1 MDRLEVGKIV
11 NTHGLK
17 GEVKIVTW
25 TDYPEVFEDLEYVF
39 AKKRNEEIKL
49 NLKQIKYQKNNII
62 AKFSEINSIEE
73 AETFKNCVLTCDRD
87 MLGELPE
94 GVYYIADL
102 IGCEVF
108 DENGESLGKI
118 SDVFNTGA
126 NDIYA
131 VSAPQRKDLLIPVTY
146 STSTS
151 FPSFSSALQRLWR
164 NSGLCICIC

>member
-39 AKKRNEEIKL
+39 AKKKTEEIKL
-49 NLKQIKYQKNNII
+49 NLKNIKYQKNNII

-73 AETFKNCVLTCDRD
+73 AETFKNCVLTAERD

-108 DENGESLGKI
+108 SDEGENLGKI

-131 VSAPQRKDLLIPVTY
+131 VSAPQRKDMLIPVTDDTVK
-146 STSTS
+146 SVDIENKKVIVH
-151 FPSFSSALQRLWR
+151 LIE
-164 NSGLCICIC
+164 GLEDL

>member
-39 AKKRNEEIKL
+39 AKKKTEEIKL
-49 NLKQIKYQKNNII
+49 NLKNVKYQKNNII

-73 AETFKNCVLTCDRD
+73 AETFKNCVLTAERD

-108 DENGESLGKI
+108 SDEGENLGKI

-131 VSAPQRKDLLIPVTY
+131 VSLPQRKDMLIPVTDDTVK
-146 STSTS
+146 SVDIENKKVIVH
-151 FPSFSSALQRLWR
+151 LIE
-164 NSGLCICIC
+164 GLEDL

>member
-39 AKKRNEEIKL
+39 AKKKTEEIKL
-49 NLKQIKYQKNNII
+49 NLKNIKYQKNNII

-73 AETFKNCVLTCDRD
+73 AETFKNCVLTAERD

-108 DENGESLGKI
+108 SDEGENLGKI

-131 VSAPQRKDLLIPVTY
+131 VSAPQRKDMLIPVTDDTVK
-146 STSTS
+146 SVDIKNKKVIVH
-151 FPSFSSALQRLWR
+151 LIE
-164 NSGLCICIC
+164 GLEDL

>member
-1 MDRLEVGKIV
+1 MNKLEVGKIV

-25 TDYPEVFEDLEYVF
+25 TDSPDVFEDLEYVWTV
-39 AKKRNEEIKL
+39 KKHEEIKL
-49 NLKQIKYQKNNII
+49 TVKSVKYQKNNII
-62 AKFSEINSIEE
+62 VKFMEIDSIDE
-73 AETFKNCVLTCDRD
+73 AEKYKNCILKADRE

-102 IGCEVF
+102 IGCEVY
-108 DENGESLGKI
+108 DENGKILGNI

-131 VSAPQRKDLLIPVTY
+131 VSAPQRKDLLIPVTDE
-146 STSTS
+146 TI
-151 FPSFSSALQRLWR
+151 LDVNIDDKKVKVHLLE
-164 NSGLCICIC
+164 GLDEL

>member
-39 AKKRNEEIKL
+39 AKKKTEEIKL
-49 NLKQIKYQKNNII
+49 NLKNIKYQKNNII

-73 AETFKNCVLTCDRD
+73 AETFKNCVLTAKRD

-108 DENGESLGKI
+108 SDEGENLGKI

-131 VSAPQRKDLLIPVTY
+131 VSAPQRKDMLIPVTDDTVK
-146 STSTS
+146 SVDIENKKVIVH
-151 FPSFSSALQRLWR
+151 LIE
-164 NSGLCICIC
+164 GLEDL

>member
-1 MDRLEVGKIV
+1 MSRLEVGKIV
-11 NTHGLK
+11 NTHGLR

-25 TDYPEVFEDLEYVF
+25 TDSPDVFEDLEYLY
-39 AKKRNEEIKL
+39 AKGKREETKL
-49 NLKQIKYQKNNII
+49 TLKNIKYQKNNII
-62 AKFSEINSIEE
+62 VKFSEINSIEE
-73 AETFKNCVLTCDRD
+73 AEAYKNRILEADRE

-108 DENGESLGKI
+108 DENGNQLGKV

-131 VSAPQRKDLLIPVTY
+131 VSAPKKKDILIPVTPDTIL
-146 STSTS
+146 SVDIN
-151 FPSFSSALQRLWR
+151 AKKIAVHLLE
-164 NSGLCICIC
+164 GLDEL

>member
-1 MDRLEVGKIV
+1 MNRLEVGKIV

-25 TDYPEVFEDLEYVF
+25 TDYPEVFENIKYVYT
-39 AKKRNEEIKL
+39 KQKNKDSIKL
-49 NLKQIKYQKNNII
+49 TIKNIKYQNNNIVV
-62 AKFSEINSIEE
+62 KFDGIDSIEE
-73 AETFKNCVLTCDRD
+73 AQNFKNTVLTADRE

-102 IGCEVF
+102 IGCEVY
-108 DENGESLGKI
+108 DGEKGFLGKI

-131 VSAPQRKDLLIPVTY
+131 VSAQGKKDILVPVIDGVVLSVDIPGKKICVNL
-146 STSTS
+146 
-151 FPSFSSALQRLWR
+151 PE
-164 NSGLCICIC
+164 GLDDI